1 MNLEDLRE
9 RRQRERE
16 QDSLGRLPESFY
28 RDAAEYVAELKRA
41 RERAAERADDPYGD
55 PEVRRLTD
63 ELDAATEVVESL
75 YERRVGKVV
84 KHASFAA
91 ADMPHDDE
99 GLTDEERALF
109 DDLVGRLRDSRSRVL
124 GALAESGG
132 VDTADVATDGDEATP
147 DADAADPSPARP
159 DTGGDDTGP
168 PPTPD
173 DPAGMLAEAMGG
185 EPSNDPRV
193 DGGEAAE
200 RSEAK
205 RRPHD
210 TDEEADPGPT
220 GGRGE
225 RDGPA
230 VGDGD
235 PDPDGAAAPE
245 SDGPAER
252 TTVRI
257 TADVGEIY
265 GVDDRS
271 YRLEAEDVVSLPADN
286 ATPLVEKGAAE
297 RL

>member
-9 RRQRERE
+9 RRRRERE
-16 QDSLGRLPESFY
+16 RDSLGRLPESFY
-28 RDAAEYVAELKRA
+28 RDAADYVSGLKRA
-41 RERAAERADDPYGD
+41 RERAADEADDPYGD

-63 ELDAATEVVESL
+63 ELQSATEVVESL

-91 ADMPHDDE
+91 ADMPHDSE

-109 DDLVGRLRDSRSRVL
+109 DDLVERIQDSRSRVL
-124 GALAESGG
+124 GALEESEGGEATERSTAPDAPPEAAEPAPARREPADESG
-132 VDTADVATDGDEATP
+132 
-147 DADAADPSPARP
+147 DPLPAS
-159 DTGGDDTGP
+159 
-168 PPTPD
+168 D

-185 EPSNDPRV
+185 
-193 DGGEAAE
+193 GQ
-200 RSEAK
+200 
-205 RRPHD
+205 
-210 TDEEADPGPT
+210 
-220 GGRGE
+220 
-225 RDGPA
+225 
-230 VGDGD
+230 GDGVETEPPAPAPGGAHD
-235 PDPDGAAAPE
+235 PDPNPAARDERAADGREPE
-245 SDGPAER
+245 VPDDEPTGQSDASARPDDEPAAER

-286 ATPLVEKGAAE
+286 AAPLVEKDAAE

>member
-1 MNLEDLRE
+1 VNLEDLRE
-9 RRQRERE
+9 RRRRERE

-28 RDAAEYVAELKRA
+28 RDAAGYIAELKQA

-63 ELDAATEVVESL
+63 ELDAATDIVESL

-84 KHASFAA
+84 KLASFAA

-109 DDLVGRLRDSRSRVL
+109 DDLVGRIRDNRSRVL
-124 GALAESGG
+124 GALEGSADDGEAAAGGEAGSAEPAP
-132 VDTADVATDGDEATP
+132 TADAE
-147 DADAADPSPARP
+147 AADPSPEPP
-159 DTGGDDTGP
+159 DGGDDLGSP
-168 PPTPD
+168 PAPD
-173 DPAGMLAEAMGG
+173 DPAGMLAEAMGDG
-185 EPSNDPRV
+185 PRV
-193 DGGEAAE
+193 DGG
-200 RSEAK
+200 
-205 RRPHD
+205 
-210 TDEEADPGPT
+210 GPD
-220 GGRGE
+220 GRGE
-225 RDGPA
+225 TEPGGSEPGETTVSDPAPEETAERAEHDGGAPA
-230 VGDGD
+230 D
-235 PDPDGAAAPE
+235 PAAPE
-245 SDGPAER
+245 RDGADDPTDGR

-286 ATPLVEKGAAE
+286 AAPLVEKDAAE

>member
-9 RRQRERE
+9 RRRHERER
-16 QDSLGRLPESFY
+16 DSLGQLPESFY
-28 RDAAEYVAELKRA
+28 RDAADYISGLKTA
-41 RERAAERADDPYGD
+41 RERAANEADDPYGD

-63 ELDAATEVVESL
+63 ELQSATEVVESL

-91 ADMPHDDE
+91 ADMPHDSE

-109 DDLVGRLRDSRSRVL
+109 DDLVERIRDSRSQVL
-124 GALAESGG
+124 GALEESGSG
-132 VDTADVATDGDEATP
+132 EATDRSAAP
-147 DADAADPSPARP
+147 DAPTEAPEPAPERREPTDGSGDPLPAS
-159 DTGGDDTGP
+159 
-168 PPTPD
+168 D

-185 EPSNDPRV
+185 GQDDDPRV
-193 DGGEAAE
+193 DGGETEPPAPGGEHDPVTSDERAAGNGRGPGVPDDETAE
-200 RSEAK
+200 RPDAGA
-205 RRPHD
+205 RPD
-210 TDEEADPGPT
+210 DDP
-220 GGRGE
+220 
-225 RDGPA
+225 A
-230 VGDGD
+230 
-235 PDPDGAAAPE
+235 
-245 SDGPAER
+245 AER

-286 ATPLVEKGAAE
+286 AAPLVEKDAAE